1 MIITRLQ
8 LANWRNFKQIDLA
21 LRDRVFVVGPNAIGK
36 SNLLDALRFLR
47 DVADPVCGGLR
58 YAVDGQRRGIKRI
71 RSLHQQGKVVVGIV
85 VTVQEGS
92 TTWTYGLRF
101 TEGAGRDHPVVVHS
115 EIVTKGEETL
125 VARPDEADK
134 ADPERLSQT
143 ALQNESA
150 NHRFRPLARFF
161 GSILYQHLVPQLVKE
176 NRYFAGVDIPGDPF
190 GIRFIERV
198 AKVGKARADR
208 LLRLVEKELRTAIP
222 NLKELRLGKDPKTGL
237 PHLEV
242 RYQHWRAIAARQDET
257 DFSDGTLRLI
267 ALLWLFLDQGGPLL
281 LEEPEIN
288 LNGAIVREI
297 PRMIWRLQQ
306 HRQRQVIISSHSADL
321 LADTT
326 IDASE
331 IVILRPG
338 KDGTQADTGPNIME
352 VISLLDSGATPAEAV
367 LPIIN
372 PRVEGMARQL
382 SIFDEESPK
391 VEKP

>member
-8 LANWRNFKQIDLA
+8 LSNWRNFKHLDLE
-21 LRDRVFVVGPNAIGK
+21 LRDRVFIVGPNAIGK

-47 DVADPVCGGLR
+47 DVAQPVGGGLR

-71 RSLHQQGKVVVGIV
+71 RSLHQQGKVVVGIA
-85 VTVQEGS
+85 VTVKDNAAI
-92 TTWTYGLRF
+92 WTYDLRF
-101 TEGAGRDHPVVVHS
+101 TEGKGRDRPVVVHA
-115 EIVTKGEETL
+115 ETVTKDGETL
-125 VARPDEADK
+125 VARPDVDDGQ
-134 ADPERLSQT
+134 DPERLSQT

-150 NHRFRPLARFF
+150 NHQFRPLARFF
-161 GSILYQHLVPQLVKE
+161 ASILYQHLVPQLVKE

-198 AKVGKARADR
+198 AKVGKTKADR
-208 LLRLVEKELRTAIP
+208 LLKLVERELRAAVP
-222 NLKELRLGKDPKTGL
+222 NLDKLRLENDPKTGL

-267 ALLWLFLDQGGPLL
+267 ALLWILLDHGGPLL

-288 LNGAIVREI
+288 LNGAIIREI
-297 PRMIWRLQQ
+297 PRIIWRLQQ
-306 HRQRQVIISSHSADL
+306 RRSRQVIISSHSADL
-321 LADTT
+321 LNDKT
-326 IDASE
+326 IDPAE

-338 KDGTQADTGPNIME
+338 KDGTRAETAPSIME
-352 VISLLDSGATPAEAV
+352 ILALLDSGATPAEAV
-367 LPIIN
+367 LPLIS

-382 SIFDEESPK
+382 TLFDDQAREVGE
-391 VEKP
+391 